1 MLARVMGASDDAARR
16 GLQELDDVFEDL
28 DALLKNPD
36 VADAL
41 SARGVNLSLAL
52 TAAFGLRAYLHGDKA
67 TAIED
72 FSTVAEEI
80 ASRSTSKA

>member
-1 MLARVMGASDDAARR
+1 MSDRDDAARK
-16 GLQELDDVFEDL
+16 GLQELDALFEEL

-41 SARGVNLSLAL
+41 STRGVNLALAL
-52 TAAFGLRAYLHGDKA
+52 TAVFGLKAYLNGDKT

-80 ASRSTSKA
+80 ATRSPNKA

>member
-1 MLARVMGASDDAARR
+1 MSDRDDAARK
-16 GLQELDDVFEDL
+16 GLQELDEVFDEL

-41 SARGVNLSLAL
+41 STRGVNLALAL
-52 TAAFGLRAYLHGDKA
+52 TAAFGLKAYLNGDKA

-80 ASRSTSKA
+80 AARSPNKA